1 MEDAREYIRDAQTAE
16 NHGDKAQAI
25 ELLKKAADLYQREGK
40 AMRAAQMLRHAQRL
54 GGEESDDLDSSPA
67 IPDAAAAKVYHLP
80 ESPPSPPAPAPIAD
94 LDGASQK
101 RLVERGPTIAIPAL
115 RAWCSFC
122 CRPSDEVG
130 AVIAG
135 PAGAFICRSCLD
147 ESNRLLTTQ
156 PVATA
161 PPPIESRPVVR
172 DDRRFKLVGQSAARK
187 VVETA
192 MRSEIRLGMIIGPEG
207 TGKTEFLNQL
217 EANGLGV
224 RLQPAD
230 LARGVPDGRLF
241 VDSAEQLDCRMQERV
256 LSSLDQPKRQ
266 VFLACRGRV
275 PKIKLT
281 LKSASEELPLYGTSA
296 LAKAVDGELEAE
308 LLERVEIVAVFTD
321 LGIEELLQITR
332 NMITER
338 EKLRLPEK
346 AILALAKSAAKSA
359 RAGHELQALI
369 RRIPPGAWS
378 VEKRHGRKE
387 RDQIE
392 Q

>member
-16 NHGDKAQAI
+16 IQGDKAQAI
-25 ELLKKAADLYQREGK
+25 ELLIKAADLYQREGK

-54 GGEESDDLDSSPA
+54 GGDEFEDVDSSPPM
-67 IPDAAAAKVYHLP
+67 PDLAAAKVYHLP
-80 ESPPSPPAPAPIAD
+80 DSPAPPAPPPSSAPNGD
-94 LDGASQK
+94 LEGATLRK
-101 RLVERGPTIAIPAL
+101 MVERGPTLALPAL

-147 ESNRLLTTQ
+147 ESERLLTTQ
-156 PVATA
+156 QVPS
-161 PPPIESRPVVR
+161 PPLEPKPAMKS
-172 DDRRFKLVGQSAARK
+172 DRRFKLVGQSSARK
-187 VVETA
+187 LIETA

-207 TGKTEFLNQL
+207 TGKTEFLNHL
-217 EANGLGV
+217 EASGMGV
-224 RLQPAD
+224 RLEPSD
-230 LARGVPDGRLF
+230 LARGLPDGRLF
-241 VDSAEQLDCRMQERV
+241 VDYAERLDLRMQERL

-275 PKIKLT
+275 PKIKLA

-296 LAKAVDGELEAE
+296 LAKAIDGDLGAE
-308 LLERVEIVAVFTD
+308 LLERVELVAVFTA

-332 NMITER
+332 NMTAER
-338 EKLRLPEK
+338 DKLRLPEK
-346 AILALAKSAAKSA
+346 AILALAKSAATSG

-378 VEKRHGRKE
+378 VEKRHARKD
-387 RDQIE
+387 RD
-392 Q
+392 

>member
-1 MEDAREYIRDAQTAE
+1 MEDAREYIREAQTAE
-16 NHGDKAQAI
+16 IQGDKAQAI
-25 ELLKKAADLYQREGK
+25 ELLRKAADLYQREGK

-54 GGEESDDLDSSPA
+54 GGDETEDLESSPPM
-67 IPDAAAAKVYHLP
+67 PDLAAAKVYHLP
-80 ESPPSPPAPAPIAD
+80 DSPASVPASPPAPSAD
-94 LDGASQK
+94 LEGATLRK
-101 RLVERGPTIAIPAL
+101 LVERGPTLALPAL

-156 PVATA
+156 LVPS
-161 PPPIESRPVVR
+161 PPPLEPKPAAKT
-172 DDRRFKLVGQSAARK
+172 DRRFKLVGQGSARK
-187 VVETA
+187 LVETA

-207 TGKTEFLNQL
+207 TGKTEFLNHL
-217 EANGLGV
+217 EASGLGV
-224 RLQPAD
+224 RLEPAD
-230 LARGVPDGRLF
+230 LLRGFPDGRLF
-241 VDSAEQLDCRMQERV
+241 VDSAERLDLRMQERV

-275 PKIKLT
+275 PKIKLA

-296 LAKAVDGELEAE
+296 LAKAIDGELGAE
-308 LLERVEIVAVFTD
+308 LLERVEVVAVFKV

-332 NMITER
+332 NMIAER

-346 AILALAKSAAKSA
+346 AILALAKSAATSG

-378 VEKRHGRKE
+378 VEKRHARKE
-387 RDQIE
+387 RD
-392 Q
+392 